1 VERDRWIVVPTAAK
15 PQPLAAS
22 QPVFPL
28 ETKSLEGLM
37 WSDHRDL
44 RQVHWSLETT
54 DVARTANGTLGTA
67 SEPVLALPLEGAVY
81 VWRTWEEGDWMTPLG
96 LSGRKNVSDL
106 LTDAKVP
113 SFSRKSY
120 PVLASQASD
129 NEVVWIPGIRQSQS
143 VAVQETSRT
152 FWKFRAHYL

>member
-1 VERDRWIVVPTAAK
+1 
-15 PQPLAAS
+15 
-22 QPVFPL
+22 L
-28 ETKSLEGLM
+28 EI
-37 WSDHRDL
+37 
-44 RQVHWSLETT
+44 T

-67 SEPVLALPLEGAVY
+67 SEPVLALPQEGAAY

-143 VAVQETSRT
+143 VDVQGSSRT